1 MNTIHHEFEEDTKSL
16 ADLIKIVKRRLPS
29 LVIPTIA
36 IAFIAMLVAF
46 LLPATYRSTATILIE
61 EQEIPR
67 EFVTS
72 TITSYAAQQIQVIN
86 QRILTVENINRIADK
101 YNLYRLD
108 DGSKLPST
116 EIAIKFR
123 KDMTLDLVS
132 ADVIDPRSGRPT
144 EATIAFTLS
153 YESPN
158 PNSAQRVANEMVT
171 LFLDENLRNRTDK
184 AASTAA
190 FLEAEATSLN
200 NELLDLE
207 AKLANFKEDNEGSLP
222 ELYQFNLSSL
232 DRTSREVSDISIRI
246 KELDKRDID
255 LNAQLAQ
262 LSPSAPVVLP
272 DGQMVLGDTDRL
284 KSLRSEFRR
293 KSALYKPSHPD
304 LTRMKREIADLEGMM
319 GASEPRDDVL
329 KERVSLE
336 DQLKELSARF
346 ADTHPQIKAIQ
357 RQISALD
364 TRLASGELEKQTE
377 QPLADNPA
385 YVFIETQIKANATE
399 KSALT
404 ARQSDL
410 RKRLELSERLISR
423 APKVEKEYQAMLR
436 QHANTNFKYQ
446 ELIAKQREAELAENL
461 EQEQKGERYLLIEP
475 PALPL
480 EPDSPNRPAIALLGL
495 IFAMGSGVGFASIKE
510 ALDSSIYGERELKTV
525 TGSAPFAVVPYIETQ
540 QDVAVKQKFVK
551 RLLISGALA
560 GVVLFIG
567 IHLFYK
573 PLDVIWFMLINRL
586 GGA

>member
-116 EIAIKFR
+116 EIAIEFR

-132 ADVIDPRSGRPT
+132 ANVIDPRSGRPT

-158 PNSAQRVANEMVT
+158 PNSAQRVANELVT

-207 AKLANFKEDNEGSLP
+207 VKLANFKEDNEGSLP
-222 ELYQFNLSSL
+222 ELY
-232 DRTSREVSDISIRI
+232 
-246 KELDKRDID
+246 
-255 LNAQLAQ
+255 
-262 LSPSAPVVLP
+262 
-272 DGQMVLGDTDRL
+272 
-284 KSLRSEFRR
+284 
-293 KSALYKPSHPD
+293 
-304 LTRMKREIADLEGMM
+304 
-319 GASEPRDDVL
+319 
-329 KERVSLE
+329 
-336 DQLKELSARF
+336 
-346 ADTHPQIKAIQ
+346 
-357 RQISALD
+357 
-364 TRLASGELEKQTE
+364 
-377 QPLADNPA
+377 
-385 YVFIETQIKANATE
+385 
-399 KSALT
+399 
-404 ARQSDL
+404 
-410 RKRLELSERLISR
+410 
-423 APKVEKEYQAMLR
+423 
-436 QHANTNFKYQ
+436 
-446 ELIAKQREAELAENL
+446 
-461 EQEQKGERYLLIEP
+461 
-475 PALPL
+475 
-480 EPDSPNRPAIALLGL
+480 
-495 IFAMGSGVGFASIKE
+495 
-510 ALDSSIYGERELKTV
+510 
-525 TGSAPFAVVPYIETQ
+525 
-540 QDVAVKQKFVK
+540 
-551 RLLISGALA
+551 
-560 GVVLFIG
+560 
-567 IHLFYK
+567 
-573 PLDVIWFMLINRL
+573 
-586 GGA
+586 